1 MANKRKKAK
10 KGKLKKNKDRL
21 VLYHTANNNVE
32 SAASESSRG
41 ESFDSGY
48 QEIIQEESDGD
59 DDFAPCSPERTSVCF
74 HTIIFTLEN
83 NPSHAQ
89 FIPLLETYP
98 LENFID
104 YKLLSKY

>member
-10 KGKLKKNKDRL
+10 KAKLKKNMDRS
-21 VLYHTANNNVE
+21 VLHHTTNNVDNVE

-74 HTIIFTLEN
+74 HTIIFTL
-83 NPSHAQ
+83 AG
-89 FIPLLETYP
+89 
-98 LENFID
+98 
-104 YKLLSKY
+104 K

>member
-10 KGKLKKNKDRL
+10 KAKLKKNKDRL

-83 NPSHAQ
+83 NPSHVL
-89 FIPLLETYP
+89 FVFYV
-98 LENFID
+98 
-104 YKLLSKY
+104 

>member
-1 MANKRKKAK
+1 MANERKKAK
-10 KGKLKKNKDRL
+10 KAKLKENKDRL

-74 HTIIFTLEN
+74 HTIIFTL
-83 NPSHAQ
+83 AG
-89 FIPLLETYP
+89 
-98 LENFID
+98 
-104 YKLLSKY
+104 K

>member
-48 QEIIQEESDGD
+48 QEIIQEESDGMETMIL
-59 DDFAPCSPERTSVCF
+59 PPVPRKELQCVS
-74 HTIIFTLEN
+74 TL
-83 NPSHAQ
+83 
-89 FIPLLETYP
+89 
-98 LENFID
+98 
-104 YKLLSKY
+104 

>member
-1 MANKRKKAK
+1 MANKRRLQREKRLEKIYGQKDSYYTAK
-10 KGKLKKNKDRL
+10 
-21 VLYHTANNNVE
+21 NNIE
-32 SAASESSRG
+32 SVGSDSSRG

-83 NPSHAQ
+83 NPSHVL
-89 FIPLLETYP
+89 FVFYV
-98 LENFID
+98 
-104 YKLLSKY
+104 

>member
-1 MANKRKKAK
+1 MDASFKKA
-10 KGKLKKNKDRL
+10 KLKKNKDRL

-32 SAASESSRG
+32 SAASQSSRG

-74 HTIIFTLEN
+74 HTIFFTLDN
-83 NPSHAQ
+83 NPSHV
-89 FIPLLETYP
+89 LLVLYV
-98 LENFID
+98 
-104 YKLLSKY
+104 